1 MDRKKENIEVEE
13 EAVENQAEKAM
24 DESVK
29 KRTEEA
35 ESSQADENEEKVSE
49 EEKDE
54 LNGLQIELS
63 REELIEEVKEK
74 NEKIEEMDAEI
85 DDLLSRLQRLQADFV
100 NYRKRSQRE
109 KAEMTARGKVKLCAG
124 LLPVIDNFE
133 RALKSEESESEFY
146 KGVEMIY
153 NQLLN
158 AFSEQ
163 GIEEILAE
171 GEEFNPEYHEAIM
184 RVESDEFEE
193 GTVVEV
199 VQKGFSLDDRVIRPA
214 MVKVAG

>member
-1 MDRKKENIEVEE
+1 MDREKENIEMETE
-13 EAVENQAEKAM
+13 KKENEAAEKTAQENE
-24 DESVK
+24 DLE
-29 KRTEEA
+29 TEEK
-35 ESSQADENEEKVSE
+35 EEGRSKETE
-49 EEKDE
+49 ELD
-54 LNGLQIELS
+54 GLQIELS

-109 KAEMTARGKVKLCAG
+109 KAEMSDRGKIELCAS

-133 RALKSEESESEFY
+133 RALKAEDSESEFY

-153 NQLLN
+153 NQLLKTF
-158 AFSEQ
+158 AEQ

-184 RVESDEFEE
+184 RVESEEFEE

-199 VQKGFSLDDRVIRPA
+199 VQKGFSLEDRVIRPA

>member
-1 MDRKKENIEVEE
+1 MNKEKKEDIELKNKDLTAENGESIEQNKGMKEE
-13 EAVENQAEKAM
+13 NTASQNESEADN
-24 DESVK
+24 
-29 KRTEEA
+29 EA
-35 ESSQADENEEKVSE
+35 KSD
-49 EEKDE
+49 
-54 LNGLQIELS
+54 GIQIELS

-100 NYRKRSQRE
+100 NYRKRSKRE
-109 KAEMTARGKVKLCAG
+109 KAEMTTRGKVKLCSS
-124 LLPVIDNFE
+124 LLPVLDNFE
-133 RALKSEESESEFY
+133 RALKAEENESDFY

-153 NQLLN
+153 NQLLKS
-158 AFSEQ
+158 FSDE
-163 GIEEILAE
+163 GIEEIIAE

-193 GTVVEV
+193 GIVTEV
-199 VQKGFSLDDRVIRPA
+199 VQKGFILDDRVIRPA

>member
-1 MDRKKENIEVEE
+1 MDNKKENIEFEKKELKKENMEE
-13 EAVENQAEKAM
+13 ENLAKEKNEA
-24 DESVK
+24 DDSSV
-29 KRTEEA
+29 EA
-35 ESSQADENEEKVSE
+35 EVVDEKPEQEIS
-49 EEKDE
+49 
-54 LNGLQIELS
+54 GLQMELS

-74 NEKIEEMDAEI
+74 DEKIEEMDAEI

-109 KAEMTARGKVKLCAG
+109 KAEMTARGKIELCAN
-124 LLPVIDNFE
+124 LLPIIDNFE
-133 RALKSEESESEFY
+133 RALKAEDNVDDFY

-153 NQLLN
+153 NQLLKTF
-158 AFSEQ
+158 AEE

-171 GEEFNPEYHEAIM
+171 GEEFNPEYHEALM
-184 RVESDEFEE
+184 RVESDNYEE

-199 VQKGFSLDDRVIRPA
+199 VQKGFILDDRVIRPA

>member
-1 MDRKKENIEVEE
+1 MDNKKENIEFEKKELKKENMEE
-13 EAVENQAEKAM
+13 ENLAKEKNEA
-24 DESVK
+24 DDSSV
-29 KRTEEA
+29 EA
-35 ESSQADENEEKVSE
+35 EVVDEKTEQEIS
-49 EEKDE
+49 
-54 LNGLQIELS
+54 GLQMELS

-74 NEKIEEMDAEI
+74 DEKIEEMDAEI

-109 KAEMTARGKVKLCAG
+109 KAEMTARGKIELCAN
-124 LLPVIDNFE
+124 LLPIIDNFE
-133 RALKSEESESEFY
+133 RALKAEDNVDDFY

-153 NQLLN
+153 NQLLKTF
-158 AFSEQ
+158 AEE

-171 GEEFNPEYHEAIM
+171 GEEFNPEYHEALM
-184 RVESDEFEE
+184 RVESDNYEE

-199 VQKGFSLDDRVIRPA
+199 VQKGFILDDRVIRPA

>member
-13 EAVENQAEKAM
+13 KENNENQAAEKAAQ
-24 DESVK
+24 ESE
-29 KRTEEA
+29 RSESA
-35 ESSQADENEEKVSE
+35 EKEQNNAGATK
-49 EEKDE
+49 E
-54 LNGLQIELS
+54 LDGLQIELS

-109 KAEMTARGKVKLCAG
+109 KAEMTDRGKVKLCSS
-124 LLPVIDNFE
+124 LLPIIDNFE
-133 RALKSEESESEFY
+133 RALKAEDRKDDFY
-146 KGVEMIY
+146 QGVEMIY
-153 NQLLN
+153 NQLLKSF
-158 AFSEQ
+158 ADQ

-184 RVESDEFEE
+184 RVESEEYEE
-193 GTVVEV
+193 GTVIEV

>member
-1 MDRKKENIEVEE
+1 MIIMNREKENNELKEE
-13 EAVENQAEKAM
+13 NKEQDTEETVQAEENEK
-24 DESVK
+24 SK
-29 KRTEEA
+29 TEEF
-35 ESSQADENEEKVSE
+35 EEL
-49 EEKDE
+49 D
-54 LNGLQIELS
+54 GIQIELS

-74 NEKIEEMDAEI
+74 NKKIEEMDAEI

-109 KAEMTARGKVKLCAG
+109 KAEMSARGKIKLCAS

-133 RALKSEESESEFY
+133 RALKSEESESDFY

-153 NQLLN
+153 NQLLKTF
-158 AFSEQ
+158 ADQ
-163 GIEEILAE
+163 GIEEILAK

-184 RVESDEFEE
+184 RVESEEFEE

-199 VQKGFSLDDRVIRPA
+199 VQKGFTLDDRVIRPA

>member
-1 MDRKKENIEVEE
+1 MNKEKKEDIELKNKDLSAENG
-13 EAVENQAEKAM
+13 EAAEK
-24 DESVK
+24 
-29 KRTEEA
+29 
-35 ESSQADENEEKVSE
+35 NEEMKE
-49 EEKDE
+49 ENTASQNETEADNEAKFD
-54 LNGLQIELS
+54 GVQIELS

-100 NYRKRSQRE
+100 NYRKRSKRE
-109 KAEMTARGKVKLCAG
+109 KAEMTTRGKVKLCSS
-124 LLPVIDNFE
+124 LLPVLDNFE
-133 RALKSEESESEFY
+133 RALKAEENESDFY

-153 NQLLN
+153 NQLLKS
-158 AFSEQ
+158 FSDE
-163 GIEEILAE
+163 GIEEIIAE

-193 GTVVEV
+193 GIVTEV
-199 VQKGFSLDDRVIRPA
+199 VQKGFILDDRVIRPA

>member
-1 MDRKKENIEVEE
+1 MSNEKENTESKNNLDQKDLKKEEKTAENIDPSAEGEAETVETEVVDEE
-13 EAVENQAEKAM
+13 
-24 DESVK
+24 
-29 KRTEEA
+29 TEE
-35 ESSQADENEEKVSE
+35 QM
-49 EEKDE
+49 
-54 LNGLQIELS
+54 NGLQMELS
-63 REELIEEVKEK
+63 REELIEEVNEK

-85 DDLLSRLQRLQADFV
+85 DDLLNRLQRLQADFV
-100 NYRKRSQRE
+100 NYRKRSKRE
-109 KAEMTARGKVKLCAG
+109 KAEMTARGKAELCAS

-133 RALKSEESESEFY
+133 RALKAEDSEGDFY

-153 NQLLN
+153 NQLLKT
-158 AFSEQ
+158 FGDE

-184 RVESDEFEE
+184 KVESDKYEE

-199 VQKGFSLDDRVIRPA
+199 VQKGFILDDRVIRPA

>member
-1 MDRKKENIEVEE
+1 MDNKKENNNFE
-13 EAVENQAEKAM
+13 
-24 DESVK
+24 
-29 KRTEEA
+29 
-35 ESSQADENEEKVSE
+35 EEKVENPENNETAENNDFAAEAENAEVEVELNE
-49 EEKDE
+49 EE
-54 LNGLQIELS
+54 LNGIQMELS

-109 KAEMTARGKVKLCAG
+109 KAEMTTQGKVELCAS

-133 RALKSEESESEFY
+133 RALKAEDRVDDFY
-146 KGVEMIY
+146 QGVEMIY
-153 NQLLN
+153 KQLLKTL
-158 AFSEQ
+158 EDQ
-163 GIEEILAE
+163 DIEEILAE

-184 RVESDEFEE
+184 RVESEEFEE
-193 GTVVEV
+193 GIVVEV
-199 VQKGFSLDDRVIRPA
+199 VQKGFSLNDRVIRPA

>member
-1 MDRKKENIEVEE
+1 MDSKKENNEL
-13 EAVENQAEKAM
+13 
-24 DESVK
+24 
-29 KRTEEA
+29 EA
-35 ESSQADENEEKVSE
+35 ENNQKDKEFENAESTAEENTAAETADEENL
-49 EEKDE
+49 D
-54 LNGLQIELS
+54 GLQIELS

-74 NEKIEEMDAEI
+74 NDKIEEMDAEI

-109 KAEMTARGKVKLCAG
+109 KAEMTARGKVKLCAS

-133 RALKSEESESEFY
+133 RALKAEDNIDDFY

-153 NQLLN
+153 NQILKTF
-158 AFSEQ
+158 ADQ

-184 RVESDEFEE
+184 RVESEEFEE